1 MSSVL
6 KHAAKVRIDTIR
18 ATSDKKRS
26 AFAQHLT
33 PPETARLAI
42 SMFSELNSDQ
52 QFIKCLDLGAGTG
65 MLSIALYD
73 RYRDH
78 IDQMDAVEMDAVL
91 ATVYETEMSSAG
103 IPHELTLG
111 DALVDTP
118 RKEYDRI
125 ILNPPYKK
133 MAANDTRQP
142 LLPCKASN
150 LYSAFISVGLS
161 RLAEDGELVAIVPR
175 SWMNGDY
182 FTSFRKYAFG
192 AFSLDALHVY
202 ESRTEVFSDTNV
214 LQETMLVRFSKR
226 AQAERIKVSQS
237 TGKKDEIEVQEYM
250 HQDLIDPK
258 SLVVRIAPE
267 CNGCDLETVSSVG
280 LCPSTGKVV
289 DFRCKDR
296 ISEVK
301 PDGDDV
307 YRLFYS
313 GNFSDGRLNHPK
325 SIGKAQWYVADDPKS
340 IRQLTNP
347 GSYVVVKRFS
357 SKEERKRVAA
367 YPLFLEEAVA
377 LENHLNFI
385 HAGTPRQV
393 VPLASKELALGL
405 AMWLNSTFV
414 DEWFRDVSGSTQ
426 VNAKDIK
433 AMPCPSI
440 DILEE
445 IGVHWET
452 DLTQSE
458 VDEICKGMKWIKTTW
473 SKRPESYS

>member
-1 MSSVL
+1 MSRVL
-6 KHAAKVRIDTIR
+6 EQAARVRIDAIH
-18 ATSDKKRS
+18 ATSDEKRS
-26 AFAQHLT
+26 ALAQHLT
-33 PPETARLAI
+33 PPETAKLAV
-42 SMFSELNSDQ
+42 SMFSDLDPNQ
-52 QFIKCLDLGAGTG
+52 QFISCLDLGAGTG

-73 RYRDH
+73 RYDGH
-78 IDQMDAVEMDAVL
+78 IEKLDAIEMDTVL
-91 ATVYETEMSSAG
+91 ATVYDAEMTSIG
-103 IPHELTLG
+103 IPHELILG

-118 RKEYDRI
+118 RKEYDRV

-133 MAANDTRQP
+133 MPATDERQN
-142 LLPCKASN
+142 LLPCKAAN
-150 LYSAFISVGLS
+150 LYSAFMSVGLS
-161 RLAEDGELVAIVPR
+161 RLTQGGELVAIVPR

-182 FTSFRKYAFG
+182 FTPFRKYALG
-192 AFSLDALHVY
+192 TFSLDALHVY
-202 ESRTEVFSDTNV
+202 GSRTEVFSDTKV

-226 AQAERIKVSQS
+226 AQTDRIKVSQS
-237 TGKKDEIEVQEYM
+237 TGKRDEIEIREYM

-258 SLVVRIAPE
+258 SLVVRIAP
-267 CNGCDLETVSSVG
+267 GCSESDLETVSSIG

-289 DFRCKDR
+289 DFRSKDR
-296 ISEVK
+296 ISEAK
-301 PDGDDV
+301 PDGDAV
-307 YRLFYS
+307 YRLLYS

-325 SIGKAQWYVADDPKS
+325 PIGKAQWYVADDAKS

-357 SKEERKRVAA
+357 SKEERRRVTA

-440 DILEE
+440 DTLEE
-445 IGVHWET
+445 IGVHWEA

-458 VDEICKGMKWIKTTW
+458 IDEICKGMK
-473 SKRPESYS
+473 